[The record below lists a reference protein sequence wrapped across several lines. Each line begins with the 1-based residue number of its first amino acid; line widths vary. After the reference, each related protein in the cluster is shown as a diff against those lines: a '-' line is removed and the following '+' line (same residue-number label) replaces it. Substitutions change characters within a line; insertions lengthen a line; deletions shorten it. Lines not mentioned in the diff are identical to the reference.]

1 MSEGKVERV
10 YISLYNTVCTIYLLS
25 KMNSLNLVSNL
36 LADDGPAVDAISV
49 DCSASSSLLRFL
61 GGGL

>member
-10 YISLYNTVCTIYLLS
+10 YISLYNNTIYLLS